1 MDGYQDYFSQGGLSS
16 ADSTAADND
25 FVPFSQMV
33 SYLQPSPNCSS
44 PRVDM
49 ENLDLNSQANNFP
62 FLDANSRYQQL
73 DGGHDDDGTHLG
85 RSGRTRF
92 GEFLPPHPSGAGS
105 RGGSSNS
112 LNIGLGSDGLPLGMG
127 AGGHGRLLVNRVGC
141 GSTRAVSSS
150 LPTED
155 ADGWDHRRWQW
166 LPVGKIHCLVM
177 CFSKVLITYI
187 IYYVL
192 CFGNRIYM
200 LCVLVTFHTA
210 FISQLCLH

>member
-25 FVPFSQMV
+25 FMPFSQMV
-33 SYLQPSPNCSS
+33 SYLQPSSS

-49 ENLDLNSQANNFP
+49 ENLDLNSQADNFP
-62 FLDANSRYQQL
+62 FLDANSRYQQS
-73 DGGHDDDGTHLG
+73 DRGHDDDGTPLG
-85 RSGRTRF
+85 RSDRTRF

-127 AGGHGRLLVNRVGC
+127 AGGRGRSLVNRVGC

-155 ADGWDHRRWQW
+155 ADGHD
-166 LPVGKIHCLVM
+166 G
-177 CFSKVLITYI
+177 ITEDDN
-187 IYYVL
+187 
-192 CFGNRIYM
+192 G
-200 LCVLVTFHTA
+200 
-210 FISQLCLH
+210 SQLVRYIVW